1 MNIKTP
7 GSIILIAGLGLTGFG
22 FQQDIAAA
30 SHDTCL
36 DAKDAMRAFNGYE
49 PRYGCDISRSDQ
61 EAMRETAKTLKT
73 FGPMIAGAGLLIFL
87 AGYIVANQKREEE

>member
-1 MNIKTP
+1 MNMKTL

-36 DAKDAMRAFNGYE
+36 DADDAIRAFNGYGTG
-49 PRYGCDISRSDQ
+49 YDCDISRSDQ

-73 FGPMIAGAGLLIFL
+73 FGPMVGGAGLLIFL